1 MRFRQIHL
9 DFHTG
14 EKVPGVGSRFDK
26 KQFQAALI
34 AGHVDSITLFAKC
47 HHGCFY
53 YPSKVSPMHPSLTF
67 DLLKAQLD
75 ACAEIGVRAP
85 IYISAGFDE
94 QAAEEHPEW
103 IKRNRDESIGSATTN
118 FADTAGY
125 KMMCFNTGYLDKL
138 VAEVEEVMQRYNPC
152 EVFLDISAV
161 RQCHCSACRKRMR
174 ELGYPAGSQEGAKI
188 VGEETFKKYAE
199 AIRAAV
205 HKYNPNCAIYHNAG
219 HLTVGRRDIADYNS
233 HQELE
238 SLPTG
243 GWGYD
248 HFPLSA
254 SYCRT
259 VYKDYLGMTGKFHT
273 TWGDF
278 GGFKH
283 PNALRWEVSLDLAMG
298 AKISVGDQ
306 LHPSGEMNMHTYN
319 IIGAAFKEAEEK
331 EPWCDDVTAVADV
344 AIIADERYGRS
355 PANQPSATAGAN
367 RIMLEGK
374 YLYDILDVY
383 GDLEK
388 YKVIILPENIR
399 PEPEFAEKLLAYL
412 KKGGKILAAGT
423 GGLRSDKDEFCIDL
437 GVRYKGVCQCN
448 PNYFV
453 PGDEMGIPKTEY
465 VLFKPGYE
473 IDKTAGKTVGFAQ
486 ESYFNR
492 TTEHF
497 CSHHQT
503 PNNPDAPLT
512 DAVVLTENTAY
523 IAWDIFTEYAF
534 RGSLICKQMVC
545 DLLDALLGKGKTLTT
560 NLPDKAIVSLMR
572 QPEQNRL
579 VQHCVYAHTTLRGRH
594 TEVIEDVVPLYGIE
608 MGVRLDAAPKAVYL
622 APSKE
627 PLPFTY
633 VDGVLNYT
641 IPKVDIHAM
650 AVIDL

>member
-1 MRFRQIHL
+1 MRFRQVHL
-9 DFHTG
+9 DFHTS

-67 DLLKAQLD
+67 DLLRAQLD
-75 ACAEIGVRAP
+75 ACAEIGVQAP
-85 IYISAGFDE
+85 VYISAGFDE
-94 QAAEEHPEW
+94 LAAEEHPEW
-103 IKRNRDESIGSATTN
+103 LMRKSDESIGGAN
-118 FADTAGY
+118 FVDRACY
-125 KMMCFNTGYLDKL
+125 KLLCFNTGYLDKL

-174 ELGYPAGSQEGAKI
+174 ELGYPAGSQEGAKV
-188 VGEETFKKYAE
+188 VGEENFKKYAE
-199 AIRAAV
+199 AMKAAV
-205 HKYNPNCAIYHNAG
+205 HKYNPNTAIYHNGG
-219 HLTVGRRDIADYNS
+219 HLTIGKRYIADYNG

-273 TWGDF
+273 SWGDF

-319 IIGAAFKEAEEK
+319 IIGAAFKEVEEK
-331 EPWCDDVTAVADV
+331 EPWCDHVTAVADV
-344 AIIADERYGRS
+344 AVLADERYGRV
-355 PANQPSATAGAN
+355 PNKTPDPLVGIN
-367 RIMLEGK
+367 RILLEGK

-388 YKVIILPENIR
+388 YKVIIVPENIR
-399 PEPEFAEKLLAYL
+399 PEPQLAEKLQKHLA
-412 KKGGKILAAGT
+412 KGGKILAAGT
-423 GGLRSDKDEFCIDL
+423 GGLYFDKDEFCIDL
-437 GVRYKGVCQCN
+437 GVSYKGVAECN

-453 PGDEMGIPKTEY
+453 PGNELNIPKTEY
-465 VLFKPGYE
+465 VMYSNGYE
-473 IDKTAGKTVGFAQ
+473 IEKTAGKTVGFAQ

-492 TTEHF
+492 TPEHF
-497 CSHHQT
+497 CSHRQT

-512 DAVVLTENTAY
+512 DGVVLTHNTAY
-523 IAWDIFTEYAF
+523 VAWDIFTEYAF
-534 RGSLICKQMVC
+534 RGTLFCKQTVC
-545 DLLDALLGKGKTLTT
+545 GLLDALLGDEKTLKT
-560 NLPDKAIVSLMR
+560 NLPDKAIVSLMH

-579 VQHCVYAHTTLRGRH
+579 VQHSVYAHTTLRGKAV
-594 TEVIEDVVPLYGIE
+594 EVIEDVVPLYNVE
-608 MGVRLDAAPKAVYL
+608 VALRLDAAPKKVYL
-622 APSKE
+622 APSGE
-627 PLPFTY
+627 SLPFAY
-633 VDGVLNYT
+633 ADGLLNYT
-641 IPKVDIHAM
+641 VPKVDIHAM